1 MVFFDDILVYS
12 KSWPEHLTHLRIVL
26 TILRNNTLYAKES
39 KCSFGMGK
47 MEYLG
52 HFVSKKG
59 VSTDLEKIVTVSQWL
74 IPKSV
79 KQLRGFLGLAG

>member
-1 MVFFDDILVYS
+1 MFFDDILVYS

-39 KCSFGMGK
+39 KCSFKGDK
-47 MEYLG
+47 VEYLG
-52 HFVSKKG
+52 HFVSKNG
-59 VSTDLEKIVTVSQWL
+59 VLTDLEKIVTVSQWL